1 MGRSSELDGLTTLPE
16 LLMQSIQKN
25 GDREALRQYDRET
38 GKWESWTYKELGEHV
53 LAWRRAFAAM
63 GLKPG
68 ERIAILMPNGRDHVC
83 PIRLRLPMVSFRYRC
98 MQLIR
103 REQVLLLPSIVKLRL

>member
-25 GDREALRQYDRET
+25 GDREALRQYDRAT

-83 PIRLRLPMVSFRYRC
+83 ADQAALANG
-98 MQLIR
+98 LIPVPLHAIDTPGASAFITIDS
-103 REQVLLLPSIVKLRL
+103 QAG

>member
-25 GDREALRQYDRET
+25 GDREALRQYDRAT

-53 LAWRRAFAAM
+53 LAPSFCGDGIKTW
-63 GLKPG
+63 GTH
-68 ERIAILMPNGRDHVC
+68 RD
-83 PIRLRLPMVSFRYRC
+83 PDAQRT
-98 MQLIR
+98 
-103 REQVLLLPSIVKLRL
+103 